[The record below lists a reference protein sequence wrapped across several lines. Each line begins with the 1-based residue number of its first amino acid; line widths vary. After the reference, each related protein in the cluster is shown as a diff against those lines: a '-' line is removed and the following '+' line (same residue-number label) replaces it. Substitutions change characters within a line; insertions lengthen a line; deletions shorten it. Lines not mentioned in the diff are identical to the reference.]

1 MCLQD
6 KKSKGGSTQPVKQ
19 LSEAEVKQFREAFQL
34 FDKNND
40 GQITAAELL
49 IVMRQLGLNPSEQEI
64 KRMIAEVD
72 KNCKHNNNQ
81 YAS

>member
-1 MCLQD
+1 M
-6 KKSKGGSTQPVKQ
+6 
-19 LSEAEVKQFREAFQL
+19 KQFREAFQL

-49 IVMRQLGLNPSEQEI
+49 TVMRQLGLNPTDQEI

-72 KNCKHNNNQ
+72 KNCKSKNSAYFSFFNRLKTPKNAEIAPTISNQ
-81 YAS
+81 IG